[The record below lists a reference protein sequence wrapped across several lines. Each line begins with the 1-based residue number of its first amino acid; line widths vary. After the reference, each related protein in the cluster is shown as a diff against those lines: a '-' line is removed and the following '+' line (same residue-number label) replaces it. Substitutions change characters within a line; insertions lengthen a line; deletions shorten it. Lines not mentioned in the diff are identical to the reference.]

1 MGRDTTNSQG
11 KARLDIFGDSFSCPK
26 AKYTED
32 KTWLEIIE
40 PLFKINNHSL
50 YGTGAQYCIEKFM
63 AHTEHGEHLLFML
76 PDMNRLWLQYLP
88 PEKASES
95 SLAYQTDKLQTG
107 LVRDIHSKIC
117 NDYESYYNTGLQR
130 ILEVLFTSFI
140 FTKSKQYHKI
150 LIWPS
155 SGTGYPFAN
164 YNHTL
169 EMPDN
174 VYIVPR
180 CLNMFA
186 EEKQNNHLS
195 PYNHAILA
203 SQIHYYFIEN
213 KTPDISE
220 FRMQ

>member
-1 MGRDTTNSQG
+1 MGRDTTNSQR

-95 SLAYQTDKLQTG
+95 SLAYLTDKLQTG

-117 NDYESYYNTGLQR
+117 NDYESFYNTGL
-130 ILEVLFTSFI
+130 F
-140 FTKSKQYHKI
+140 
-150 LIWPS
+150 
-155 SGTGYPFAN
+155 
-164 YNHTL
+164 
-169 EMPDN
+169 
-174 VYIVPR
+174 
-180 CLNMFA
+180 
-186 EEKQNNHLS
+186 
-195 PYNHAILA
+195 
-203 SQIHYYFIEN
+203 
-213 KTPDISE
+213 
-220 FRMQ
+220 

>member
-1 MGRDTTNSQG
+1 MDRDTSNTQG

-26 AKYTED
+26 AKYNEE

-40 PLFKINNHSL
+40 QWFNINNHSL
-50 YGTGAQYCIEKFM
+50 YGTGAQYCIEKLM
-63 AHTEHGEHLLFML
+63 GHTEYGEYLLFML
-76 PDMNRLWLQYLP
+76 PDMNRLWLEYLP

-95 SLAYQTDKLQTG
+95 SLAYQTDKLQTE
-107 LVRDIHSKIC
+107 LVRDMHSKIW
-117 NDYESYYNTGLQR
+117 NDYESFYNTGLHR

-155 SGTGYPFAN
+155 SGAGYPFAN

-169 EMPDN
+169 EVPDN

-180 CLNMFA
+180 CLNIFA
-186 EEKQNNHLS
+186 EENENNHLS
-195 PYNHAILA
+195 SYNHAILA
-203 SQIHYYFIEN
+203 SQIHNYYFEN
-213 KTPDISE
+213 KLPDISK